1 MAYTEQGGDA
11 LTGKATSGQPAA
23 TAEATLLEALP
34 PEERLILPCLQHIQ
48 RASGYISDSA
58 VNTVAEFLNVSRAE
72 VIGVLTYYH
81 DLRRTPPPAV
91 VVGVCVAEACQ
102 AAGVRSLI
110 EQIEHDFGV
119 RIGAGISSGAVE
131 FAGTDSGGVEF
142 VKAYCLGNCAL
153 GPAVMVN
160 GRLVGRCDIS
170 RVRAAV
176 VDAQV
181 VGR

>member
-1 MAYTEQGGDA
+1 MAYGELGGDA
-11 LTGKATSGQPAA
+11 LTGKATSGQSAA
-23 TAEATLLEALP
+23 TAEAALLESLP

-48 RASGYISDSA
+48 RGLGYISDSA
-58 VNTVAEFLNVSRAE
+58 VNVVAEFLNVSRAE

-119 RIGAGISSGAVE
+119 TLGAGTGLGAIE
-131 FAGTDSGGVEF
+131 FA
-142 VKAYCLGNCAL
+142 KAYCLGNCAL

-160 GRLVGRCDIS
+160 GRLVGRCDIG

-176 VDAQV
+176 VNAQV
-181 VGR
+181 VPR

>member
-1 MAYTEQGGDA
+1 MAYAEQGGDV
-11 LTGKATSGQPAA
+11 LTGKATSGQSAV
-23 TAEATLLEALP
+23 TAEATLLESLP

-48 RASGYISDSA
+48 RGLGYISDSA
-58 VNTVAEFLNVSRAE
+58 VNVVAEFLNVSRAE

-110 EQIEHDFGV
+110 EHIEHDFGV
-119 RIGAGISSGAVE
+119 TLGAGTGSGPVE
-131 FAGTDSGGVEF
+131 FA
-142 VKAYCLGNCAL
+142 KAYCLGNCAL

-160 GRLVGRCDIS
+160 GRLVGRCDIA

-176 VDAQV
+176 VNDLV
-181 VGR
+181 VPR

>member
-1 MAYTEQGGDA
+1 M
-11 LTGKATSGQPAA
+11 TSESAIRV
-23 TAEATLLEALP
+23 LEALP
-34 PEERLILPCLQHIQ
+34 THERLILPSLQAIQ
-48 RASGYISDSA
+48 HAFGFVPEESID
-58 VNTVAEFLNVSRAE
+58 VVAEFLNVSRAE
-72 VIGVLTYYH
+72 VVGVLTYYH

-102 AAGVRSLI
+102 ASGVRSLI
-110 EQIEHDFGV
+110 EKIEHDFGV
-119 RIGAGISSGAVE
+119 RVGAGTSSGSTE

-142 VKAYCLGNCAL
+142 TKVYCLGNCAL

-160 GRLVGRCDIS
+160 GRLVGRCDIG

-181 VGR
+181 AR

>member
-1 MAYTEQGGDA
+1 M
-11 LTGKATSGQPAA
+11 
-23 TAEATLLEALP
+23 TAEATLLESLP

-48 RASGYISDSA
+48 RGLGYISDSA
-58 VNTVAEFLNVSRAE
+58 VNVVAEFLNVSRAE

-110 EQIEHDFGV
+110 EHIEHDFGV
-119 RIGAGISSGAVE
+119 TLGAGTGSGPVE
-131 FAGTDSGGVEF
+131 FA
-142 VKAYCLGNCAL
+142 KAYCLGNCAL

-160 GRLVGRCDIS
+160 GRLVGRCDIA

-176 VDAQV
+176 VNAQV
-181 VGR
+181 VPR

>member
-1 MAYTEQGGDA
+1 MVW
-11 LTGKATSGQPAA
+11 KVSGQMTSESAIRV
-23 TAEATLLEALP
+23 LEALP
-34 PEERLILPCLQHIQ
+34 VHERLILPCLQAIQ
-48 RASGYISDSA
+48 RAYGFVPDESLD
-58 VNTVAEFLNVSRAE
+58 VVAEFLNVSRAE

-119 RIGAGISSGAVE
+119 TLGAGTSSGPIE
-131 FAGTDSGGVEF
+131 FI
-142 VKAYCLGNCAL
+142 KAYCLGNCAL

-160 GRLVGRCDIS
+160 GRLVGRCDIA

-176 VDAQV
+176 VNAQV
-181 VGR
+181 VPR